1 MLIPIYSGVFVCN
14 DHTVI
19 YNIIGQY
26 LKDHDIS
33 EVCHISVTL
42 AAPQPNTKSPYIFC
56 VSSDYST
63 LELNNSKYEVTIK
76 TEDENYYRSDI
87 IKLHIPSMDN
97 ITSVNIDGDVSCI
110 ICETVLLSMMRFG
123 THKLY
128 CPDTDESMLNDII
141 SSLMFKR
148 LTRATR
154 RLTTEQCPIT
164 YNLIG
169 EKEFY
174 YKCLSCNNEF
184 EQLPSINGHFDIQNQ
199 TPNVLYAQI
208 C

>member
-1 MLIPIYSGVFVCN
+1 MRLSIIEFMIYSSDCKRYGKTDYISTSKVY
-14 DHTVI
+14 H
-19 YNIIGQY
+19 
-26 LKDHDIS
+26 LKTGDTFDEHARDMILDLYA
-33 EVCHISVTL
+33 E
-42 AAPQPNTKSPYIFC
+42 
-56 VSSDYST
+56 
-63 LELNNSKYEVTIK
+63 NNSKYEVTIK